1 MKAGC
6 ISTKKRKDFF
16 VLSSICTTFANDMD
30 FSVNCN
36 GRLLSLAQPQVMGI
50 LNVTPDSFYAGS
62 RKQTE
67 REIAGRANQIIAE
80 GGTLIDVG
88 AFSTRPGAAMVS
100 EEEEGA
106 RLHLAL
112 SVIRRNHPAAVL
124 SIDTFR
130 PTVAK
135 WVIDE
140 FGDCV
145 INDVGGLT
153 AGPDG
158 ALADDP
164 LRREEMFQVVSSRH
178 VPYIYM
184 TSAATLRDVLHDFAA
199 RVQQL
204 RDLGQKDIILD
215 PGFGFG
221 KTVAQ
226 NYQLLGELEKLSV
239 MELPLLVGVSRKSMI
254 WKVLGTHA
262 DEALNGTTAL
272 HAIALLKGASILRV
286 HDVKEAVEVV
296 KLVSNLKQ

>member
-1 MKAGC
+1 
-6 ISTKKRKDFF
+6 
-16 VLSSICTTFANDMD
+16 MD
-30 FSVNCN
+30 YTINVS
-36 GRLLSLAQPQVMGI
+36 GRLIDLSCPQVMGI
-50 LNVTPDSFYAGS
+50 LNVTPDSFYADS

-67 REIAGRANQIIAE
+67 EEIAKRAEQILEE
-80 GGTLIDVG
+80 GAAMIDVG

-100 EEEEGA
+100 EEEESA

-112 SVIRRNHPAAVL
+112 SVIRRNHPEAVL

-130 PTVAK
+130 PAVAK
-135 WVIDE
+135 RMVEE

-164 LRREEMFQVVSSRH
+164 IRREEMFRLVSSMH

-184 TSAATLRDVLHDFAA
+184 TSAATLRELLLDFAEKA
-199 RVQQL
+199 QLL

-221 KTVAQ
+221 KTTDQDYA
-226 NYQLLGELEKLSV
+226 LMGELEKLQV
-239 MELPLLVGVSRKSMI
+239 MQLPILVGISRKSMI
-254 WKVLGTHA
+254 WRRLGITPA
-262 DEALNGTTAL
+262 EALNGTTAL
-272 HAIALLKGASILRV
+272 HAVALLKGANILRV
-286 HDVKEAVEVV
+286 HDVKEAVEAV
-296 KLVSNLKQ
+296 KLIQTLNFEL

>member
-1 MKAGC
+1 
-6 ISTKKRKDFF
+6 
-16 VLSSICTTFANDMD
+16 MD
-30 FSVNCN
+30 YTINVS
-36 GRLLSLAQPQVMGI
+36 GRLIDLSCPQVMGI
-50 LNVTPDSFYAGS
+50 LNVTPDSFYADS

-67 REIAGRANQIIAE
+67 EEIAKRAEQILEE
-80 GGTLIDVG
+80 GAATIDVG

-100 EEEEGA
+100 EEEESA

-112 SVIRRNHPAAVL
+112 SVIRRNHPEAVL

-130 PTVAK
+130 PAVAK
-135 WVIDE
+135 RMVEE

-164 LRREEMFQVVSSRH
+164 IRREEMFRLVSSMH

-184 TSAATLRDVLHDFAA
+184 TSAATLREVLLDFAEKA
-199 RVQQL
+199 QQL

-221 KTVAQ
+221 KTTDQDYA
-226 NYQLLGELEKLSV
+226 LMGELEKLQV
-239 MELPLLVGVSRKSMI
+239 MQLPILVGISRKSMI
-254 WKVLGTHA
+254 WRRLGITPA
-262 DEALNGTTAL
+262 EALNGTTAL
-272 HAIALLKGASILRV
+272 HAVALLKGANILRV
-286 HDVKEAVEVV
+286 HDVKAAVEAV
-296 KLVSNLKQ
+296 KLIRTLNIKD

>member
-1 MKAGC
+1 
-6 ISTKKRKDFF
+6 
-16 VLSSICTTFANDMD
+16 MD
-30 FSVNCN
+30 YTINVS
-36 GRLLSLAQPQVMGI
+36 GRLIDLSHPQVMGI
-50 LNVTPDSFYAGS
+50 LNVTPDSFFADS

-67 REIAGRANQIIAE
+67 EEIAKRAEQILEE
-80 GGTLIDVG
+80 GAAMIDVG
-88 AFSTRPGAAMVS
+88 AFSTRPGAVMVS
-100 EEEEGA
+100 EEEESA

-112 SVIRRNHPAAVL
+112 SVIRRNHPEAVL

-135 WVIDE
+135 RVIEE

-164 LRREEMFQVVSSRH
+164 IRREEMFRLVSNMR

-184 TSAATLRDVLHDFAA
+184 TSATTLREVLLDFAEKA
-199 RVQQL
+199 QQL

-221 KTVAQ
+221 KTTDQDYA
-226 NYQLLGELEKLSV
+226 LMGELEKLQV
-239 MELPLLVGVSRKSMI
+239 MQLPILVGISRKSMI
-254 WKVLGTHA
+254 WRRLGITPG
-262 DEALNGTTAL
+262 EALNGTTAL
-272 HAIALLKGASILRV
+272 HAVALLKGASILRV
-286 HDVKEAVEVV
+286 HDVKAAVETI
-296 KLVSNLKQ
+296 KLIRTLNIKD

>member
-1 MKAGC
+1 
-6 ISTKKRKDFF
+6 
-16 VLSSICTTFANDMD
+16 MD
-30 FSVNCN
+30 YTINVS
-36 GRLLSLAQPQVMGI
+36 GRLIDLSHPQVMGI
-50 LNVTPDSFYAGS
+50 LNVTPDSFFADS

-67 REIAGRANQIIAE
+67 EEIAKRAEQILEE
-80 GGTLIDVG
+80 GAVMIDVG

-100 EEEEGA
+100 EEEESA

-112 SVIRRNHPAAVL
+112 SVIRRNHPEAVL
-124 SIDTFR
+124 SVDTFR

-135 WVIDE
+135 RVIEE

-164 LRREEMFQVVSSRH
+164 IRREEMFRLVSSMH

-184 TSAATLRDVLHDFAA
+184 TSAATLREVLLDFAEKA
-199 RVQQL
+199 QQL

-221 KTVAQ
+221 KTTDQDYA
-226 NYQLLGELEKLSV
+226 LMGELEKLQV
-239 MELPLLVGVSRKSMI
+239 MQLPILVGISRKSMI
-254 WKVLGTHA
+254 WRRLGITPA
-262 DEALNGTTAL
+262 EALNGTTAL
-272 HAIALLKGASILRV
+272 HAVALLKGANILRV
-286 HDVKEAVEVV
+286 HDVKAAVETV
-296 KLVSNLKQ
+296 KLIQTLNFEL

>member
-1 MKAGC
+1 
-6 ISTKKRKDFF
+6 
-16 VLSSICTTFANDMD
+16 MD
-30 FSVNCN
+30 YTINVS
-36 GRLLSLAQPQVMGI
+36 GRLIDLSHPQVMGI
-50 LNVTPDSFYAGS
+50 LNVTPDSFYADS

-67 REIAGRANQIIAE
+67 EEIAKRAEQILEE
-80 GGTLIDVG
+80 GAAMIDVG

-100 EEEEGA
+100 EEEESA

-112 SVIRRNHPAAVL
+112 SVIRRNHPEAVL
-124 SIDTFR
+124 SVDTFR

-135 WVIDE
+135 RVIEE

-164 LRREEMFQVVSSRH
+164 IRREEMFRLVSNMR

-184 TSAATLRDVLHDFAA
+184 TSAATLREVLLDFAEKA
-199 RVQQL
+199 QQL

-221 KTVAQ
+221 KTTDQDYA
-226 NYQLLGELEKLSV
+226 LMGELEKLQV
-239 MELPLLVGVSRKSMI
+239 MQLPILVGISRKSMI
-254 WKVLGTHA
+254 WRRLGITPA
-262 DEALNGTTAL
+262 EALNGTTAL
-272 HAIALLKGASILRV
+272 HAVALLKGANILRV
-286 HDVKEAVEVV
+286 HDVKAAVEAV
-296 KLVSNLKQ
+296 KLLRSLNIKD

>member
-1 MKAGC
+1 
-6 ISTKKRKDFF
+6 
-16 VLSSICTTFANDMD
+16 MD
-30 FSVNCN
+30 YTINVS
-36 GRLLSLAQPQVMGI
+36 GRLIDLSHPQVMGI
-50 LNVTPDSFYAGS
+50 LNVTPDSFFADS

-67 REIAGRANQIIAE
+67 EEIAKRAEQILEE
-80 GGTLIDVG
+80 GAAMIDVG

-100 EEEEGA
+100 EEEESA

-112 SVIRRNHPAAVL
+112 SVIRRNHPEAVL

-135 WVIDE
+135 RVIEE

-164 LRREEMFQVVSSRH
+164 IRRKEMFRLVSSMH

-184 TSAATLRDVLHDFAA
+184 TSAATLREVLLDFAEKA
-199 RVQQL
+199 QQL

-221 KTVAQ
+221 KTTDQDYA
-226 NYQLLGELEKLSV
+226 LMGEMEKLQV
-239 MELPLLVGVSRKSMI
+239 MQLPILVGISRKSMI
-254 WKVLGTHA
+254 WRRLGITPA
-262 DEALNGTTAL
+262 EALNGTTAL
-272 HAIALLKGASILRV
+272 HAVALLKGANILRV
-286 HDVKEAVEVV
+286 HDVKAAVETV
-296 KLVSNLKQ
+296 KLLRSLNIKD

>member
-1 MKAGC
+1 
-6 ISTKKRKDFF
+6 
-16 VLSSICTTFANDMD
+16 MD
-30 FSVNCN
+30 YTINVS
-36 GRLLSLAQPQVMGI
+36 GRLIDLSHPQVMGI
-50 LNVTPDSFYAGS
+50 LNVTPDSFYADS

-67 REIAGRANQIIAE
+67 EEIAKRAEQILEE
-80 GGTLIDVG
+80 GAAMIDVG

-100 EEEEGA
+100 EEEESA

-112 SVIRRNHPAAVL
+112 SVIRRNHPEAVL

-135 WVIDE
+135 RVIEE

-164 LRREEMFQVVSSRH
+164 IRREEMFRLVSSMH

-184 TSAATLRDVLHDFAA
+184 TSAATLRELLLDFAEKA
-199 RVQQL
+199 QLL

-221 KTVAQ
+221 KTTNQDYA
-226 NYQLLGELEKLSV
+226 LMGELEKLQV
-239 MELPLLVGVSRKSMI
+239 MQLPILVGISRKSMI
-254 WKVLGTHA
+254 WRRLGITPA
-262 DEALNGTTAL
+262 EALNGTTAL
-272 HAIALLKGASILRV
+272 HAVALLKGANILRV
-286 HDVKEAVEVV
+286 HDVKEAVEAV
-296 KLVSNLKQ
+296 KLIQTLNFEL

>member
-1 MKAGC
+1 
-6 ISTKKRKDFF
+6 
-16 VLSSICTTFANDMD
+16 MD
-30 FSVNCN
+30 YTINVS
-36 GRLLSLAQPQVMGI
+36 GRLIDLSCPQVMGI
-50 LNVTPDSFYAGS
+50 LNVTPDSFYADS

-67 REIAGRANQIIAE
+67 EEIAKRAEQILEE
-80 GGTLIDVG
+80 GAAMIDVG

-100 EEEEGA
+100 EEEESA

-112 SVIRRNHPAAVL
+112 SVIRRNHPEAVL

-130 PTVAK
+130 PAVAK
-135 WVIDE
+135 RMVEE

-164 LRREEMFQVVSSRH
+164 IRREEMFRLVSSMH

-184 TSAATLRDVLHDFAA
+184 TSAATLREVLLDFAEKA
-199 RVQQL
+199 QQL

-221 KTVAQ
+221 KTTDQDYA
-226 NYQLLGELEKLSV
+226 LMGELEKLQV
-239 MELPLLVGVSRKSMI
+239 MQLPILVGISRKSMI
-254 WKVLGTHA
+254 WRRLGITPA
-262 DEALNGTTAL
+262 EALNGTTAL
-272 HAIALLKGASILRV
+272 HAVALLKGANILRV
-286 HDVKEAVEVV
+286 HDVKEAVEAV
-296 KLVSNLKQ
+296 KLIQTLNFEL

>member
-1 MKAGC
+1 
-6 ISTKKRKDFF
+6 
-16 VLSSICTTFANDMD
+16 MD
-30 FSVNCN
+30 YTINVS
-36 GRLLSLAQPQVMGI
+36 GRLIDLSHPQVMGI
-50 LNVTPDSFYAGS
+50 LNVTPDSFYADS

-67 REIAGRANQIIAE
+67 EEIAKRAEQILEE
-80 GGTLIDVG
+80 GAVMIDVG

-100 EEEEGA
+100 EEEESA

-112 SVIRRNHPAAVL
+112 SVIRRNHPEAVL

-135 WVIDE
+135 RVIEE

-164 LRREEMFQVVSSRH
+164 IRREEMFRLVSSMH

-184 TSAATLRDVLHDFAA
+184 TSAATLREVLLDFAEKA
-199 RVQQL
+199 QQL

-221 KTVAQ
+221 KTTDQDYA
-226 NYQLLGELEKLSV
+226 LMGELEKLQV
-239 MELPLLVGVSRKSMI
+239 MQLPILVGISRKSMI
-254 WKVLGTHA
+254 WRRLGITPA
-262 DEALNGTTAL
+262 EALNGTTAL
-272 HAIALLKGASILRV
+272 HAVALLKGASILRV
-286 HDVKEAVEVV
+286 HDVKAAVETV
-296 KLVSNLKQ
+296 KLLRSLNIKD

>member
-1 MKAGC
+1 
-6 ISTKKRKDFF
+6 
-16 VLSSICTTFANDMD
+16 MD
-30 FSVNCN
+30 YTINVS
-36 GRLLSLAQPQVMGI
+36 GRLIDLSHPQVMGI
-50 LNVTPDSFYAGS
+50 LNVTPDSFYADS

-67 REIAGRANQIIAE
+67 EEIAKRAEQILEE
-80 GGTLIDVG
+80 GAAMIDVG

-100 EEEEGA
+100 EEEESA

-112 SVIRRNHPAAVL
+112 SVIRRNHPEAVL

-135 WVIDE
+135 RVIEE

-164 LRREEMFQVVSSRH
+164 IRREEMFRLVSSMH

-184 TSAATLRDVLHDFAA
+184 TSAATLREVLLDFAEKA
-199 RVQQL
+199 QQL

-221 KTVAQ
+221 KTTDQDYA
-226 NYQLLGELEKLSV
+226 LMGELEKLQV
-239 MELPLLVGVSRKSMI
+239 MQLPILVGISRKSMI
-254 WKVLGTHA
+254 WRRLGITPA
-262 DEALNGTTAL
+262 EALNGTTAL
-272 HAIALLKGASILRV
+272 HAVALLKGANILRV
-286 HDVKEAVEVV
+286 HDVKAAVETV
-296 KLVSNLKQ
+296 KLIQTLNFK

>member
-1 MKAGC
+1 
-6 ISTKKRKDFF
+6 
-16 VLSSICTTFANDMD
+16 MD
-30 FSVNCN
+30 YTINVS
-36 GRLLSLAQPQVMGI
+36 GRLIDLSHPQVMGI
-50 LNVTPDSFYAGS
+50 LNVTPDSFYADS

-67 REIAGRANQIIAE
+67 EEIAKRAEQILEE
-80 GGTLIDVG
+80 GAAMIDVG

-100 EEEEGA
+100 EEEESA

-112 SVIRRNHPAAVL
+112 SVIRRNHPEAVL

-135 WVIDE
+135 RVIEE

-164 LRREEMFQVVSSRH
+164 IRREEMFRLVSSMH

-184 TSAATLRDVLHDFAA
+184 TSAATLREVLLDFAEKA
-199 RVQQL
+199 QQL

-221 KTVAQ
+221 KTTDQDYA
-226 NYQLLGELEKLSV
+226 LMGELEKLQV
-239 MELPLLVGVSRKSMI
+239 MQLPILVGISRKSMI
-254 WKVLGTHA
+254 WRRLGITPG
-262 DEALNGTTAL
+262 EALNGTTAL
-272 HAIALLKGASILRV
+272 HAVALLKGANILRV
-286 HDVKEAVEVV
+286 HDVKAAVETV
-296 KLVSNLKQ
+296 KLIQTLNFEL

>member
-1 MKAGC
+1 
-6 ISTKKRKDFF
+6 
-16 VLSSICTTFANDMD
+16 MD
-30 FSVNCN
+30 YTINVS
-36 GRLLSLAQPQVMGI
+36 GRLIDLSHPQVMGI
-50 LNVTPDSFYAGS
+50 LNVTPDSFYADS

-67 REIAGRANQIIAE
+67 EEIAKRAEQILEE
-80 GGTLIDVG
+80 GAVMIDVG

-100 EEEEGA
+100 EEEESA

-112 SVIRRNHPAAVL
+112 SVIRRNHPEAVL
-124 SIDTFR
+124 SVDTFR

-135 WVIDE
+135 RVIEE

-164 LRREEMFQVVSSRH
+164 IRREEMFRLVSSMH

-184 TSAATLRDVLHDFAA
+184 TSAATLREVLLDFAEKA
-199 RVQQL
+199 QQL

-221 KTVAQ
+221 KTTDQDYA
-226 NYQLLGELEKLSV
+226 LMGELEKLQV
-239 MELPLLVGVSRKSMI
+239 MQLPILVGISRKSMI
-254 WKVLGTHA
+254 WRRLGITPG
-262 DEALNGTTAL
+262 EALNGTTAL
-272 HAIALLKGASILRV
+272 HAVALLKGANILRV
-286 HDVKEAVEVV
+286 HDVKEAVETV
-296 KLVSNLKQ
+296 KLIQTLNFEL

>member
-1 MKAGC
+1 
-6 ISTKKRKDFF
+6 
-16 VLSSICTTFANDMD
+16 MD
-30 FSVNCN
+30 YTINVS
-36 GRLLSLAQPQVMGI
+36 GRLIDLSHPQVMGI
-50 LNVTPDSFYAGS
+50 LNVTPDSFYADS

-67 REIAGRANQIIAE
+67 EEIAKRAEQILEE
-80 GGTLIDVG
+80 GAAMIDVG

-100 EEEEGA
+100 EEEESA

-112 SVIRRNHPAAVL
+112 SVIRRNHPEAVL

-130 PTVAK
+130 PAVAK
-135 WVIDE
+135 RMVEE

-164 LRREEMFQVVSSRH
+164 IRREEMFRLVSSMH

-184 TSAATLRDVLHDFAA
+184 TSAATLRELLLDFAEKA
-199 RVQQL
+199 QQL

-221 KTVAQ
+221 KTTDQDYA
-226 NYQLLGELEKLSV
+226 LMGELEKLQV
-239 MELPLLVGVSRKSMI
+239 MQLPILVGISRKSMI
-254 WKVLGTHA
+254 WRRLGITPA
-262 DEALNGTTAL
+262 EALNGTTAL
-272 HAIALLKGASILRV
+272 HAVALLKGANILRV
-286 HDVKEAVEVV
+286 HDVKAAVEAV
-296 KLVSNLKQ
+296 KLLRSLNIKD

>member
-1 MKAGC
+1 
-6 ISTKKRKDFF
+6 
-16 VLSSICTTFANDMD
+16 MD
-30 FSVNCN
+30 YTINVS
-36 GRLLSLAQPQVMGI
+36 GRLIDLSHPQVMGI
-50 LNVTPDSFYAGS
+50 LNVTPDSFYADS

-67 REIAGRANQIIAE
+67 EEIAKRAEQILEE
-80 GGTLIDVG
+80 GAAMIDVG

-100 EEEEGA
+100 EEEESA

-112 SVIRRNHPAAVL
+112 SVIRRNHPEAVL

-130 PTVAK
+130 PAVAK
-135 WVIDE
+135 RMVEE

-164 LRREEMFQVVSSRH
+164 IRREEMFRLVSSMH

-184 TSAATLRDVLHDFAA
+184 TSAATLREVLLDFAEKA
-199 RVQQL
+199 QQL

-221 KTVAQ
+221 KTTNQDYA
-226 NYQLLGELEKLSV
+226 LMGELEKLQV
-239 MELPLLVGVSRKSMI
+239 MQLPILVGISRKSMI
-254 WKVLGTHA
+254 WRRLGITPG
-262 DEALNGTTAL
+262 EALNGTTAL
-272 HAIALLKGASILRV
+272 HAVALQKGANILRV
-286 HDVKEAVEVV
+286 HDVKAAVETV
-296 KLVSNLKQ
+296 KLIQTLNFEL

>member
-1 MKAGC
+1 
-6 ISTKKRKDFF
+6 
-16 VLSSICTTFANDMD
+16 MD
-30 FSVNCN
+30 YTINVS
-36 GRLLSLAQPQVMGI
+36 GRLIDLSHPQVMGI
-50 LNVTPDSFYAGS
+50 LNVTPDSFYADS

-67 REIAGRANQIIAE
+67 EEIAKRAEQILEE
-80 GGTLIDVG
+80 GAAMIDVG

-100 EEEEGA
+100 EEEEIA

-112 SVIRRNHPAAVL
+112 SVIRRNHPEAVL
-124 SIDTFR
+124 SVDTFR

-135 WVIDE
+135 RVIEE

-164 LRREEMFQVVSSRH
+164 IRREEMFRLVSNMR

-184 TSAATLRDVLHDFAA
+184 TSAATLREVLLDFAEKA
-199 RVQQL
+199 QQL

-221 KTVAQ
+221 KTTDQDYA
-226 NYQLLGELEKLSV
+226 LMGELEKLQV
-239 MELPLLVGVSRKSMI
+239 MQLPILVGISRKSMI
-254 WKVLGTHA
+254 WRRLGITPG
-262 DEALNGTTAL
+262 EALNGTTAL
-272 HAIALLKGASILRV
+272 HAVALLKGANILRV
-286 HDVKEAVEVV
+286 HDVKAAVEAV
-296 KLVSNLKQ
+296 KLIQTLNFEL

>member
-1 MKAGC
+1 
-6 ISTKKRKDFF
+6 
-16 VLSSICTTFANDMD
+16 MD
-30 FSVNCN
+30 YTINVS
-36 GRLLSLAQPQVMGI
+36 GRLIDLSCPQVMGI
-50 LNVTPDSFYAGS
+50 LNVTPDSFYADS

-67 REIAGRANQIIAE
+67 EEIAKRAEQILEE
-80 GGTLIDVG
+80 GAAMIDVG

-100 EEEEGA
+100 EEEESA

-112 SVIRRNHPAAVL
+112 SVIRRNHPEAVL

-135 WVIDE
+135 RVIEE

-164 LRREEMFQVVSSRH
+164 IRREEMFRLVSSMH

-184 TSAATLRDVLHDFAA
+184 TSAATLRELLLDFAEKA
-199 RVQQL
+199 QQL

-221 KTVAQ
+221 KTTNQDYA
-226 NYQLLGELEKLSV
+226 LMGELEKLQV
-239 MELPLLVGVSRKSMI
+239 MQLPILVGISRKSMI
-254 WKVLGTHA
+254 WRRLGITPA
-262 DEALNGTTAL
+262 EALNGTTAL
-272 HAIALLKGASILRV
+272 HAVALLKGANILRV
-286 HDVKEAVEVV
+286 HDVKEAVEAV
-296 KLVSNLKQ
+296 KLIQTLNFEL

>member
-1 MKAGC
+1 
-6 ISTKKRKDFF
+6 
-16 VLSSICTTFANDMD
+16 MD
-30 FSVNCN
+30 YTINVS
-36 GRLLSLAQPQVMGI
+36 GRLIDLSHPQVMGI
-50 LNVTPDSFYAGS
+50 LNVTPDSFYADS

-67 REIAGRANQIIAE
+67 EEIAKRAEQILEE
-80 GGTLIDVG
+80 GAAMIDVG

-100 EEEEGA
+100 EEEESA

-112 SVIRRNHPAAVL
+112 SVIRRNHPEAVL
-124 SIDTFR
+124 SVDTFR

-135 WVIDE
+135 RVIEE

-164 LRREEMFQVVSSRH
+164 IRREEMFRLVSSMH

-184 TSAATLRDVLHDFAA
+184 TSAATLREVLLDFAEKA
-199 RVQQL
+199 QQL

-221 KTVAQ
+221 KTTDQDYA
-226 NYQLLGELEKLSV
+226 LMGELEKLQV
-239 MELPLLVGVSRKSMI
+239 MQLPILVGISRKSMI
-254 WKVLGTHA
+254 WRRLGITPG
-262 DEALNGTTAL
+262 EALNGTTAL
-272 HAIALLKGASILRV
+272 HAVALLKGANILRV
-286 HDVKEAVEVV
+286 HDVKEAVEAV
-296 KLVSNLKQ
+296 KLIQTLNFEL

>member
-1 MKAGC
+1 
-6 ISTKKRKDFF
+6 
-16 VLSSICTTFANDMD
+16 MD
-30 FSVNCN
+30 YTINVS
-36 GRLLSLAQPQVMGI
+36 GRLIDLSHPQVMGI
-50 LNVTPDSFYAGS
+50 LNVTPDSFFADS

-67 REIAGRANQIIAE
+67 EEIAMRAEQILEE
-80 GGTLIDVG
+80 GAAMIDVG

-100 EEEEGA
+100 EEEESA

-112 SVIRRNHPAAVL
+112 SVIRRNHPEAVL
-124 SIDTFR
+124 SVDTFR

-135 WVIDE
+135 RVIEE

-164 LRREEMFQVVSSRH
+164 IRREEMFRLVSNMR

-184 TSAATLRDVLHDFAA
+184 TSAATLREVLLDFAEKA
-199 RVQQL
+199 QQL

-221 KTVAQ
+221 KTTDQDYA
-226 NYQLLGELEKLSV
+226 LMGELEKLQV
-239 MELPLLVGVSRKSMI
+239 MQLPILVGISRKSMI
-254 WKVLGTHA
+254 WRRLGITPA
-262 DEALNGTTAL
+262 EALNGTTAL
-272 HAIALLKGASILRV
+272 HAVALLKGANILRV
-286 HDVKEAVEVV
+286 HDVKAAVETV
-296 KLVSNLKQ
+296 KLIQTLNFEL

>member
-1 MKAGC
+1 
-6 ISTKKRKDFF
+6 
-16 VLSSICTTFANDMD
+16 MD
-30 FSVNCN
+30 YTINVS
-36 GRLLSLAQPQVMGI
+36 GRLIDLSHPQVMGI
-50 LNVTPDSFYAGS
+50 LNVTPDSFFADS

-67 REIAGRANQIIAE
+67 EEIAKRAEQILEE
-80 GGTLIDVG
+80 GAAMIDVG

-100 EEEEGA
+100 EEEESA

-112 SVIRRNHPAAVL
+112 SVIRRNHPEAVL
-124 SIDTFR
+124 SVDTFR

-135 WVIDE
+135 RVIEE

-164 LRREEMFQVVSSRH
+164 IRREEMFRLVSNMR

-184 TSAATLRDVLHDFAA
+184 TSAATLREVLLDFAEKA
-199 RVQQL
+199 QQL

-221 KTVAQ
+221 KTTDQDYA
-226 NYQLLGELEKLSV
+226 LMGELEKLQV
-239 MELPLLVGVSRKSMI
+239 MQLPILVGISRKSMI
-254 WKVLGTHA
+254 WRRLGITPA
-262 DEALNGTTAL
+262 EALNGTTAL
-272 HAIALLKGASILRV
+272 HAVALLKGAKILRV
-286 HDVKEAVEVV
+286 HDVKAAVEAV
-296 KLVSNLKQ
+296 KLIQTLNFEL

>member
-1 MKAGC
+1 
-6 ISTKKRKDFF
+6 
-16 VLSSICTTFANDMD
+16 MD
-30 FSVNCN
+30 YTINVS
-36 GRLLSLAQPQVMGI
+36 GRLIDLSHPQVMGI
-50 LNVTPDSFYAGS
+50 LNVTPDSFYADS

-67 REIAGRANQIIAE
+67 EEIAKRAEQILEE
-80 GGTLIDVG
+80 GAAMIDVG

-100 EEEEGA
+100 EEEESA

-112 SVIRRNHPAAVL
+112 SVIRRNHPEAVL

-135 WVIDE
+135 RVIEE

-158 ALADDP
+158 ALADNP
-164 LRREEMFQVVSSRH
+164 IRREEMFRLVSSMH

-184 TSAATLRDVLHDFAA
+184 TSAATLREVLLDFAEKA
-199 RVQQL
+199 QQL

-221 KTVAQ
+221 KTTDQDYA
-226 NYQLLGELEKLSV
+226 LMGELEKLQV
-239 MELPLLVGVSRKSMI
+239 MQLPILVGISRKSMI
-254 WKVLGTHA
+254 WRRLGITPA
-262 DEALNGTTAL
+262 EALNGTTAL
-272 HAIALLKGASILRV
+272 HAVALLKGANILRV
-286 HDVKEAVEVV
+286 HDVKAAVETV
-296 KLVSNLKQ
+296 KLLRSLNIKD

>member
-1 MKAGC
+1 
-6 ISTKKRKDFF
+6 
-16 VLSSICTTFANDMD
+16 MD
-30 FSVNCN
+30 YTINVS
-36 GRLLSLAQPQVMGI
+36 GRLIDLSHPQVMGI
-50 LNVTPDSFYAGS
+50 LNVTPDSFYADS

-67 REIAGRANQIIAE
+67 EEIAKRAEQILEE
-80 GGTLIDVG
+80 GAAMIDVG

-100 EEEEGA
+100 EEEESA

-112 SVIRRNHPAAVL
+112 SVIRRNHPEAVL

-130 PTVAK
+130 PAVAK
-135 WVIDE
+135 RMVEE

-164 LRREEMFQVVSSRH
+164 IRREEMFRLVSSMH

-184 TSAATLRDVLHDFAA
+184 TSAATLREVLLDFAEKA
-199 RVQQL
+199 QQL

-221 KTVAQ
+221 KTTNQDYA
-226 NYQLLGELEKLSV
+226 LMGELEKLQV
-239 MELPLLVGVSRKSMI
+239 MQLPILVGISRKSMI
-254 WKVLGTHA
+254 WRRLGITPA
-262 DEALNGTTAL
+262 EALNGTTAL
-272 HAIALLKGASILRV
+272 HAVALLKGANILRV
-286 HDVKEAVEVV
+286 HDVKAAVETV
-296 KLVSNLKQ
+296 KLIQTLNFEL

>member
-1 MKAGC
+1 
-6 ISTKKRKDFF
+6 
-16 VLSSICTTFANDMD
+16 MD
-30 FSVNCN
+30 YTINVS
-36 GRLLSLAQPQVMGI
+36 GRLIDLSHPQVMGI
-50 LNVTPDSFYAGS
+50 LNVTPDSFFADS

-67 REIAGRANQIIAE
+67 EEIAKRAEQILEE
-80 GGTLIDVG
+80 GAAMIDVG

-100 EEEEGA
+100 EEEESA

-112 SVIRRNHPAAVL
+112 SVIRRNHPEAVL
-124 SIDTFR
+124 SVDTFR

-135 WVIDE
+135 RVIEE

-164 LRREEMFQVVSSRH
+164 IRREEMFRLVSSMR

-184 TSAATLRDVLHDFAA
+184 TSAATLREVLLDFAEKA
-199 RVQQL
+199 QQL

-221 KTVAQ
+221 KTTDQDYA
-226 NYQLLGELEKLSV
+226 LMGELEKLQV
-239 MELPLLVGVSRKSMI
+239 MQLPILVGISRKSMI
-254 WKVLGTHA
+254 WRRLGITPA
-262 DEALNGTTAL
+262 EALNGTTAL
-272 HAIALLKGASILRV
+272 HAVALQKGANILRV
-286 HDVKEAVEVV
+286 HDVKAAVETV
-296 KLVSNLKQ
+296 KLIRTLNIKD

>member
-1 MKAGC
+1 
-6 ISTKKRKDFF
+6 
-16 VLSSICTTFANDMD
+16 MD
-30 FSVNCN
+30 YTINVS
-36 GRLLSLAQPQVMGI
+36 GRLIDLSHPQVMGI
-50 LNVTPDSFYAGS
+50 LNVTPDSFYADS

-67 REIAGRANQIIAE
+67 EEIAKRAEQILEE
-80 GGTLIDVG
+80 GAAMIDVG

-100 EEEEGA
+100 EEEESA

-112 SVIRRNHPAAVL
+112 SVIRRNHPEAVL

-135 WVIDE
+135 RVIEE

-164 LRREEMFQVVSSRH
+164 IRREEMFRLVSNMR

-184 TSAATLRDVLHDFAA
+184 TSAATLREVLLDFAEKA
-199 RVQQL
+199 QQL

-221 KTVAQ
+221 KTTDQDYA
-226 NYQLLGELEKLSV
+226 LMGELEKLQV
-239 MELPLLVGVSRKSMI
+239 MQLPILVGISRKSMI
-254 WKVLGTHA
+254 WRRLGITPA
-262 DEALNGTTAL
+262 EALNGTTVL
-272 HAIALLKGASILRV
+272 HAVALLKGANILRV
-286 HDVKEAVEVV
+286 HDVKAAVETV
-296 KLVSNLKQ
+296 KLIQTLNFEL

>member
-1 MKAGC
+1 
-6 ISTKKRKDFF
+6 
-16 VLSSICTTFANDMD
+16 MD
-30 FSVNCN
+30 YTINVS
-36 GRLLSLAQPQVMGI
+36 GRLIDLSHPQVMGI
-50 LNVTPDSFYAGS
+50 LNVTPDSFYADS

-67 REIAGRANQIIAE
+67 EEIAKRAEQILEE
-80 GGTLIDVG
+80 GAAMIDVG

-100 EEEEGA
+100 EEEESA

-112 SVIRRNHPAAVL
+112 SVIRRNHPEAVL

-135 WVIDE
+135 RVIEE

-164 LRREEMFQVVSSRH
+164 IRREEMFRLVSSMH

-184 TSAATLRDVLHDFAA
+184 TSAATLREVLLDFAEK
-199 RVQQL
+199 VQQL

-221 KTVAQ
+221 KTTDQDYA
-226 NYQLLGELEKLSV
+226 LMGELEKLQV
-239 MELPLLVGVSRKSMI
+239 MQLPILVGISRKSMI
-254 WKVLGTHA
+254 WRRLGITPA
-262 DEALNGTTAL
+262 EALNGTTAL
-272 HAIALLKGASILRV
+272 HAVALLKGANILRV
-286 HDVKEAVEVV
+286 HDVKAAVETV
-296 KLVSNLKQ
+296 KLIQTLNFEL

>member
-1 MKAGC
+1 
-6 ISTKKRKDFF
+6 
-16 VLSSICTTFANDMD
+16 MD
-30 FSVNCN
+30 YTINVS
-36 GRLLSLAQPQVMGI
+36 GRLIDLSHPQVMGI
-50 LNVTPDSFYAGS
+50 LNVTPDSFFADS

-67 REIAGRANQIIAE
+67 EEIAKRAEQILEE
-80 GGTLIDVG
+80 GAAMIDVG
-88 AFSTRPGAAMVS
+88 AFSTRPGAVMVS
-100 EEEEGA
+100 EEEESA

-112 SVIRRNHPAAVL
+112 SVIRRNHPEAVL

-135 WVIDE
+135 RVIEE

-164 LRREEMFQVVSSRH
+164 IRREEMFRLVSSMH

-184 TSAATLRDVLHDFAA
+184 TSAATLREVLLDFAEKA
-199 RVQQL
+199 QQL

-221 KTVAQ
+221 KTTDQDYA
-226 NYQLLGELEKLSV
+226 LMGELEKLQV
-239 MELPLLVGVSRKSMI
+239 MQLPILVGISRKSMI
-254 WKVLGTHA
+254 WRRLGITPG
-262 DEALNGTTAL
+262 EALNGTTAL
-272 HAIALLKGASILRV
+272 HAVALQKGASILRV
-286 HDVKEAVEVV
+286 HDVKAAVEAV
-296 KLVSNLKQ
+296 KLIQTLNFEL

>member
-1 MKAGC
+1 
-6 ISTKKRKDFF
+6 
-16 VLSSICTTFANDMD
+16 MD
-30 FSVNCN
+30 YTINVS
-36 GRLLSLAQPQVMGI
+36 GRLIDLSHPQVMGI
-50 LNVTPDSFYAGS
+50 LNVTPDSFYADS

-67 REIAGRANQIIAE
+67 EEIAKRAEQILEE
-80 GGTLIDVG
+80 GAAMIDVG

-100 EEEEGA
+100 EEEESA

-112 SVIRRNHPAAVL
+112 SVIRRNHPEAVL

-135 WVIDE
+135 RMVEE

-164 LRREEMFQVVSSRH
+164 IRREEMFRLVSSMH

-184 TSAATLRDVLHDFAA
+184 TSAATLREVLLDFAEKA
-199 RVQQL
+199 QQL

-215 PGFGFG
+215 PGFVFG
-221 KTVAQ
+221 KTTDQDYA
-226 NYQLLGELEKLSV
+226 LMGELEKLQV
-239 MELPLLVGVSRKSMI
+239 MQLPILVGISRKSMI
-254 WKVLGTHA
+254 WRRLGITPA
-262 DEALNGTTAL
+262 EALNGTTAL
-272 HAIALLKGASILRV
+272 HAVALLKGANILRV
-286 HDVKEAVEVV
+286 HDVKAAVEAV
-296 KLVSNLKQ
+296 KLIQTLNFEL

>member
-1 MKAGC
+1 
-6 ISTKKRKDFF
+6 
-16 VLSSICTTFANDMD
+16 MD
-30 FSVNCN
+30 YTINVS
-36 GRLLSLAQPQVMGI
+36 GRLIDLSHPQVMGI
-50 LNVTPDSFYAGS
+50 LNVTPDSFFADS

-67 REIAGRANQIIAE
+67 EEIAKRAEQILEE
-80 GGTLIDVG
+80 GAVMIDVG

-100 EEEEGA
+100 EEEECA

-112 SVIRRNHPAAVL
+112 SVIRRNHPEAVL
-124 SIDTFR
+124 SVDTFR

-135 WVIDE
+135 RVIEE

-164 LRREEMFQVVSSRH
+164 IRREEMFRLVSNMH

-184 TSAATLRDVLHDFAA
+184 TSSATLREVLLDFAEKA
-199 RVQQL
+199 QQL

-221 KTVAQ
+221 KTTDQDYA
-226 NYQLLGELEKLSV
+226 LMGELEKLQV
-239 MELPLLVGVSRKSMI
+239 MQLPILVGISRKSMI
-254 WKVLGTHA
+254 WRRLGITPA
-262 DEALNGTTAL
+262 EALNGTTAL
-272 HAIALLKGASILRV
+272 HAVALLKGANILRV
-286 HDVKEAVEVV
+286 HDVKAAVETV
-296 KLVSNLKQ
+296 KLIQTLNFEL

>member
-1 MKAGC
+1 
-6 ISTKKRKDFF
+6 
-16 VLSSICTTFANDMD
+16 MD
-30 FSVNCN
+30 YTINVS
-36 GRLLSLAQPQVMGI
+36 GRLIDLSHPQVMGI
-50 LNVTPDSFYAGS
+50 LNVTPDSFYADS

-67 REIAGRANQIIAE
+67 EEIAKRAEQILEE
-80 GGTLIDVG
+80 GAAMIDVG

-100 EEEEGA
+100 EEEESA

-112 SVIRRNHPAAVL
+112 SVIRRNHPEAVL

-135 WVIDE
+135 RVIEE

-164 LRREEMFQVVSSRH
+164 IRREEMFRLVSSLR

-184 TSAATLRDVLHDFAA
+184 TSAATLREVLLDFAEKA
-199 RVQQL
+199 QQL

-221 KTVAQ
+221 KTTDQDYA
-226 NYQLLGELEKLSV
+226 LMGELEKLQV
-239 MELPLLVGVSRKSMI
+239 MQLPILVGISRKSMI
-254 WKVLGTHA
+254 WRRLGITPA
-262 DEALNGTTAL
+262 EALNGTTAL
-272 HAIALLKGASILRV
+272 HAVALLKGANILRV
-286 HDVKEAVEVV
+286 HDVKAAVEAV
-296 KLVSNLKQ
+296 KLLRSLNIKD

>member
-1 MKAGC
+1 
-6 ISTKKRKDFF
+6 
-16 VLSSICTTFANDMD
+16 MD
-30 FSVNCN
+30 YTINVS
-36 GRLLSLAQPQVMGI
+36 GRLIDLSHPQVMGI
-50 LNVTPDSFYAGS
+50 LNVTPDSFYADS

-67 REIAGRANQIIAE
+67 EEIAKRAEQILEE
-80 GGTLIDVG
+80 GAAMIDVG

-100 EEEEGA
+100 EEEEIA

-112 SVIRRNHPAAVL
+112 SVIRRNHPEAVL

-135 WVIDE
+135 WVIEE

-158 ALADDP
+158 ALADD
-164 LRREEMFQVVSSRH
+164 LIRREEMFRLVSSLR

-184 TSAATLRDVLHDFAA
+184 TTAANLCEVLLDFAE

-221 KTVAQ
+221 KTTDQDYA
-226 NYQLLGELEKLSV
+226 LMASLEKLQV
-239 MELPLLVGVSRKSMI
+239 MQLPILVGISRKSMI
-254 WKVLGTHA
+254 WRQLGITPQ
-262 DEALNGTTAL
+262 EALNGTTAL
-272 HAIALLKGASILRV
+272 HAVALQKGASILRV
-286 HDVKEAVEVV
+286 HDVKAAVETV
-296 KLVSNLKQ
+296 KLIQTLNFRSSEGHCT

>member
-1 MKAGC
+1 
-6 ISTKKRKDFF
+6 
-16 VLSSICTTFANDMD
+16 MD
-30 FSVNCN
+30 YTINVS
-36 GRLLSLAQPQVMGI
+36 GRLIDLSHPQVMGI
-50 LNVTPDSFYAGS
+50 LNVTPDSFFADS

-67 REIAGRANQIIAE
+67 EEIAKRAEQILEE
-80 GGTLIDVG
+80 GAVMIDVG

-100 EEEEGA
+100 EEEESA

-112 SVIRRNHPAAVL
+112 SVIRRNHPEAVL
-124 SIDTFR
+124 SVDTFR

-135 WVIDE
+135 RVIEE

-164 LRREEMFQVVSSRH
+164 IRREEMFRLVSSMH

-184 TSAATLRDVLHDFAA
+184 TSAATLREVLLDFAEKA
-199 RVQQL
+199 QQL

-221 KTVAQ
+221 KTTDQDYA
-226 NYQLLGELEKLSV
+226 LMGELEKLQV
-239 MELPLLVGVSRKSMI
+239 MQLPILVGISRKSMI
-254 WKVLGTHA
+254 WRRLGITPA
-262 DEALNGTTAL
+262 EALNGTTAL
-272 HAIALLKGASILRV
+272 HAVALLKGANILRV
-286 HDVKEAVEVV
+286 HDVKAAVEAV
-296 KLVSNLKQ
+296 KLIQTLNFEL

>member
-1 MKAGC
+1 
-6 ISTKKRKDFF
+6 
-16 VLSSICTTFANDMD
+16 MD
-30 FSVNCN
+30 YTINVS
-36 GRLLSLAQPQVMGI
+36 GRLIDLSHPQVMGI
-50 LNVTPDSFYAGS
+50 LNVTPDSFYADS

-67 REIAGRANQIIAE
+67 EEIAKRAEQILEE
-80 GGTLIDVG
+80 GAAMIDVG

-100 EEEEGA
+100 EEEESA

-112 SVIRRNHPAAVL
+112 SVIRRNHPEAVL

-130 PTVAK
+130 PAVVK
-135 WVIDE
+135 RVIEE

-164 LRREEMFQVVSSRH
+164 IRREEMFRLVSSMH

-184 TSAATLRDVLHDFAA
+184 TSAATLREVLLDFAEKA
-199 RVQQL
+199 QQL

-221 KTVAQ
+221 KTTDQDYA
-226 NYQLLGELEKLSV
+226 LMGELEKLQV
-239 MELPLLVGVSRKSMI
+239 MQLPILVGISRKSMI
-254 WKVLGTHA
+254 WRRLGITPA
-262 DEALNGTTAL
+262 EALNGTTAL
-272 HAIALLKGASILRV
+272 HAVALLKGANILRV
-286 HDVKEAVEVV
+286 HDVKAAVETV
-296 KLVSNLKQ
+296 KLLRSLNIKD